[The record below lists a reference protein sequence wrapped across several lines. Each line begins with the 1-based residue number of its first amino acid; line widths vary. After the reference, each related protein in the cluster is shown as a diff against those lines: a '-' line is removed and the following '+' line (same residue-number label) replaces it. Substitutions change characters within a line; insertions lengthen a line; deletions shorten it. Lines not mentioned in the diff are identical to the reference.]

1 MRREKQ
7 TNAPIDLVL
16 RLSLFLSSSPQQR
29 LNRMPHRCASSI
41 AIRSLASNRGGAV
54 DV

>member
-7 TNAPIDLVL
+7 TNALIDLFL
-16 RLSLFLSSSPQQR
+16 RLSLFLSSPQQR

-54 DV
+54 DA